1 VWTCVNCYVFAGAL
15 DLDVGVPDRQ
25 SVSLPQG
32 YSSDAL
38 DLGPGTGWAAKSAG
52 NNPSGCYETATQRMT
67 VCKRWS
73 EAPPPVASSMKSEPL
88 VPVSWP
94 LMSAY
99 LMSLMIVFL
108 SC

>member
-15 DLDVGVPDRQ
+15 DLDVGVSDRQ
-25 SVSLPQG
+25 SFSFPQG

-38 DLGPGTGWAAKSAG
+38 DLGPRTGLGGKERRQQPRRLLRDGSPAHDGLQEVVGGSS
-52 NNPSGCYETATQRMT
+52 SGR
-67 VCKRWS
+67 
-73 EAPPPVASSMKSEPL
+73 P
-88 VPVSWP
+88 WP